1 MANVPQ
7 VVPLALEAVTATANA
22 GLRPFRAGLEVN
34 LKGISLGGLVKNF
47 ITLYSNAGNDA
58 GHLGILNPL
67 SPIFDQEPVTCVEKG
82 TRCTYEG
89 CLVKSEFM
97 RHALLERINANVAQP
112 FLREVK
118 QEKESR
124 QICKGGPSA

>member
-7 VVPLALEAVTATANA
+7 VVPLALEAATATANA

-58 GHLGILNPL
+58 GQLGILNPL
-67 SPIFDQEPVTCVEKG
+67 SPIFDQEP
-82 TRCTYEG
+82 
-89 CLVKSEFM
+89 
-97 RHALLERINANVAQP
+97 
-112 FLREVK
+112 
-118 QEKESR
+118 
-124 QICKGGPSA
+124 

>member
-67 SPIFDQEPVTCVEKG
+67 SPIFDQEP
-82 TRCTYEG
+82 YG
-89 CLVKSEFM
+89 CDRL
-97 RHALLERINANVAQP
+97 AGGLL
-112 FLREVK
+112 
-118 QEKESR
+118 
-124 QICKGGPSA
+124 